1 MSNKSNKTNS
11 EKENS
16 LFFFTSGFKNGISLM
31 YCGQKMI
38 LIHANSA
45 GLSVSL
51 PDTAPISHSPVRVT
65 ISPGQNH
72 LLSFSVSR
80 FEI

>member
-1 MSNKSNKTNS
+1 
-11 EKENS
+11 
-16 LFFFTSGFKNGISLM
+16 M
-31 YCGQKMI
+31 YCGKKMI
-38 LIHANSA
+38 LIHANSP